1 MTILLIAGSKYIVNG
16 SKAFISGAGAT
27 DLLVVMTRTGGKG
40 PKGRCRL
47 KLFLVFPVHFLL
59 FVQLCW

>member
-1 MTILLIAGSKYIVNG
+1 MMTEAWYNHSLHTLHDHPSGSKYIVNG

-40 PKGRCRL
+40 PKGG
-47 KLFLVFPVHFLL
+47 
-59 FVQLCW
+59 